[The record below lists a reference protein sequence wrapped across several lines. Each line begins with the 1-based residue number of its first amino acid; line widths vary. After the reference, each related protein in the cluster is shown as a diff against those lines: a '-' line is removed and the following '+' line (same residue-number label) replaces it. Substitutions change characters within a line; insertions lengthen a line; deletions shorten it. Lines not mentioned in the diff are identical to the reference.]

1 MNLLSF
7 SKLKNWEYWPPF
19 MFYIPNIPYAAY
31 LALKARNLV
40 FFSAT
45 NPALKHPGNGSESKF
60 DTLQLISKPHK
71 PVSIFIRKN
80 ETIETTIY
88 GGITG
93 VILDGRGRPFNMPTD
108 PTQRIADLTKWS
120 AAVNEY
126 PELKV

>member
-1 MNLLSF
+1 MEGCAETRFRVFICPDGNMEKHSLQIGEIVLIAAPYEPIRA
-7 SKLKNWEYWPPF
+7 KL
-19 MFYIPNIPYAAY
+19 
-31 LALKARNLV
+31 
-40 FFSAT
+40 T
-45 NPALKHPGNGSESKF
+45 PGKGM
-60 DTLQLISKPHK
+60 DIGAG
-71 PVSIFIRKN
+71 KN